1 MKRPRPL
8 RLGGLLDPGVGCGRG
23 GAHGQGP
30 PEPVPAGGAPRQR
43 HRRHVAGAAG
53 PWGPE
58 VPLRGPGR
66 PRRLP
71 RTARVEG
78 EEVEFPADLGGQCK
92 AWDDG
97 FHPRCEPGE
106 SAPWCGEAWCYV
118 DPCNCDMPVAPTLS
132 EYLPEGAY
140 QGKPIHFSYATCDAV
155 DAWTRGHARRPP
167 VDVAAT
173 CSREQDEEVWGKR
186 GCPCIGIGDGA
197 GATEVQLGQNRVA
210 YPAGLGARC
219 EAWDQGRHPDCRGP
233 GAGEWCA
240 RKWCYVD
247 PCSCNLAVAPRG
259 SSYLNGTTHLGRPLH
274 YSYAACGNEDGMT
287 RDPTATRAPACPG
300 SSARAAAWRRRH
312 AAGGTTPAAAA
323 CRGGCRRCATQDRH
337 GARSSAARHGL
348 LLVLLL
354 ALGGWVLPLL
364 AP

>member
-1 MKRPRPL
+1 MKRPRPRRSL
-8 RLGGLLDPGVGCGRG
+8 GRLLALGLP
-23 GAHGQGP
+23 
-30 PEPVPAGGAPRQR
+30 
-43 HRRHVAGAAG
+43 GAAG
-53 PWGPE
+53 SRLREGGRGAE
-58 VPLRGPGR
+58 VVHLGSAIDGMLRGQQAHGDPRCPCVGLDGLVGR
-66 PRRLP
+66 

-274 YSYAACGNEDGMT
+274 YSYAACGNEDPRPDG
-287 RDPTATRAPACPG
+287 DACAG
-300 SSARAAAWRRRH
+300 LSRLVCEGGGVEAAARCRWDH
-312 AAGGTTPAAAA
+312 AGGRCVSWGLPAL
-323 CRGGCRRCATQDRH
+323 CDPGH